1 VRRGRDEEGL
11 WVREK
16 REREKDC
23 GVERRRGWGRTV
35 GVERERE
42 KKEGCF

>member
-1 VRRGRDEEGL
+1 
-11 WVREK
+11 
-16 REREKDC
+16 
-23 GVERRRGWGRTV
+23 VERRRGWGRTV